1 MMMMRR
7 RRRKFIMM
15 TLMVMIVRRKRGFTK
30 EVSHK
35 EFSLVRKNALISL
48 KPILLFSYFCDRTL
62 FDWLD
67 DRS

>member
-1 MMMMRR
+1 
-7 RRRKFIMM
+7 MM
-15 TLMVMIVRRKRGFTK
+15 TLMVQIVRMKRGFTK